1 MSFLT
6 KTLPKVLK
14 TVFIVGLGIYIPV
27 ALIFSVLNVD
37 DVKKKEVETKQE
49 IVEASLKMQK

>member
-6 KTLPKVLK
+6 ITLPKVLK

-37 DVKKKEVETKQE
+37 DVKKKEVELKQE
-49 IVEASLKMQK
+49 IVEASVKMQK

>member
-6 KTLPKVLK
+6 ITLPKVLK
-14 TVFIVGLGIYIPV
+14 TVFIVGLGVYIPV

-37 DVKKKEVETKQE
+37 DVKKKELETKPE
-49 IVEASLKMQK
+49 MIEASVKMQK